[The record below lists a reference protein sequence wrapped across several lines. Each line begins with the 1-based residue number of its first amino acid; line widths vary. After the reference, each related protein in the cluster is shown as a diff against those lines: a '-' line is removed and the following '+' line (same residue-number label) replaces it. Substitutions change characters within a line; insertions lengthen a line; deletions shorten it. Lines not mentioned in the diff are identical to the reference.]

1 MNNTLLTAA
10 SLAIL
15 TSFSQAA
22 LVDGLVNYWTFD
34 GDAIDHAHGVPGS
47 ASTVADNGSFG
58 GANGTGGI
66 GYVAGLKGSAIAL
79 DGAADAA
86 QDNGHVIIPRSGDT
100 LYGATTAHTPN
111 TLTTSLWVTIGGD
124 DTGWQT
130 ALSHGEGSQYR
141 VAMRGNS
148 NVPGYA
154 GGSGEGPD
162 NGPDITGGDWHNI
175 IAISDGAAGNT
186 RLYVDGLLTSIGG
199 APNIDD
205 ARGASSLDFFIG
217 ANPDTGAQTR
227 EWFGN
232 IDDVAQW
239 NRVLTEDEITSI
251 AGGADIIPIPE
262 PSTSLLAAL
271 AGLGLLSRR
280 RR

>member
-1 MNNTLLTAA
+1 MKNTLLTAA

-34 GDAIDHAHGVPGS
+34 GDAIDHAHGASGS

-58 GANGTGGI
+58 GGQRHRRHQLCSWSQGGLRSPSTEQQTLPRTT
-66 GYVAGLKGSAIAL
+66 V
-79 DGAADAA
+79 
-86 QDNGHVIIPRSGDT
+86 HVIIPRSGDT

-162 NGPDITGGDWHNI
+162 NGPDITGGGWHSI
-175 IAISDGAAGNT
+175 IAISDG
-186 RLYVDGLLTSIGG
+186 
-199 APNIDD
+199 
-205 ARGASSLDFFIG
+205 
-217 ANPDTGAQTR
+217 
-227 EWFGN
+227 
-232 IDDVAQW
+232 
-239 NRVLTEDEITSI
+239 
-251 AGGADIIPIPE
+251 
-262 PSTSLLAAL
+262 L
-271 AGLGLLSRR
+271 AGETPPVCRWPSDKHRR
-280 RR
+280 RTQYRPTLGEVAPWISSSARTRTPVPRPPSGLATSTMSPNGIVS